1 MKAWSDLGAGARTV
15 VSVAG
20 AGAALALGVV
30 ISGWRPEAGGGTGGG
45 GGTEPA
51 AQVAQLPQEGQ
62 TEDSAAQAGQGG
74 AVAAADAPSGAAD
87 IAAPVITTWAVAPG
101 GHATI
106 GGLGEPDAQVL
117 VLVDAAEIGT
127 TRVTRGG
134 EFALVTTLAPNPS
147 PAILSLMMVLE
158 DGRRIPSAEVIA
170 MGPVAGAAVPLAETA
185 AAQTATGAAATAEQL
200 PDLAPVAIAEAAAEA
215 APVALK
221 ISEEGVVLLQPAN
234 PASTNPVP
242 PVLVQTISYL
252 SPGIV
257 QIGGSGAPGAY
268 IRLYLDDQ
276 PVGPAEVG
284 VEGSGGWQAEIP
296 GIAPGLYTLRVDQLD
311 GEGKVT
317 SRVEIPFRR
326 ETPEALATL
335 AGGSVDAAGT
345 GTPPPENTRP
355 EGLSSEIAPQP
366 AEALAVVAA
375 APEPEPGAQAASEA
389 VPAELAALAMAEAAL
404 PETSEQPL
412 ASAAPAGAEAPAP
425 AVPGIPV
432 QTALP
437 ASPAISV
444 TVQPGHTLWAI
455 AREEFGEG
463 VLYVQLFEANRDR
476 IIDPDLIY
484 PGQVFTIPGR

>member
-20 AGAALALGVV
+20 AGAVLALGVMV
-30 ISGWRPEAGGGTGGG
+30 SGWRPEAGGGTGGG
-45 GGTEPA
+45 EGTEPA
-51 AQVAQLPQEGQ
+51 AQIAQLPQDGQ
-62 TEDSAAQAGQGG
+62 IETSAVQAGQDG
-74 AVAAADAPSGAAD
+74 AVAAADAPSAAAD

-117 VLVDAAEIGT
+117 VLVDGAEIGA
-127 TRVTRGG
+127 TRATRGG
-134 EFALVTTLAPNPS
+134 EFALVTTLAPNPA
-147 PAILSLMMVLE
+147 PAILSLVMVLE

-170 MGPVAGAAVPLAETA
+170 MGPVTGAAVPPAQTAAAETA
-185 AAQTATGAAATAEQL
+185 TG
-200 PDLAPVAIAEAAAEA
+200 EAAAEA
-215 APVALK
+215 AGTAEPVPDIAPVATLEAGAEGAPVALK
-221 ISEEGVVLLQPAN
+221 ISEEGVVLLQPSN
-234 PASTNPVP
+234 PANTNQMP

-284 VEGSGGWQAEIP
+284 VEAAGGWQAEIP
-296 GIAPGLYTLRVDQLD
+296 GIAAGLYTLRVDQLD
-311 GEGKVT
+311 AGGKVT

-335 AGGSVDAAGT
+335 AGGGEDAAGT
-345 GTPPPENTRP
+345 GEAPPE
-355 EGLSSEIAPQP
+355 IALQP
-366 AEALAVVAA
+366 SAATLPVVAA
-375 APEPEPGAQAASEA
+375 
-389 VPAELAALAMAEAAL
+389 PAELAALTGAEPAL
-404 PETSEQPL
+404 PQTSEQPL
-412 ASAAPAGAEAPAP
+412 ASAAPAVGETPAP
-425 AVPGIPV
+425 ALPGSPE
-432 QTALP
+432 QAALP
-437 ASPAISV
+437 VTPAISV

-476 IIDPDLIY
+476 ILDPDLIY

>member
-1 MKAWSDLGAGARTV
+1 M
-15 VSVAG
+15 
-20 AGAALALGVV
+20 
-30 ISGWRPEAGGGTGGG
+30 
-45 GGTEPA
+45 
-51 AQVAQLPQEGQ
+51 
-62 TEDSAAQAGQGG
+62 
-74 AVAAADAPSGAAD
+74 
-87 IAAPVITTWAVAPG
+87 
-101 GHATI
+101 
-106 GGLGEPDAQVL
+106 
-117 VLVDAAEIGT
+117 

-147 PAILSLMMVLE
+147 PAILSLVMVLE

-170 MGPVAGAAVPLAETA
+170 MGPVTGAVVPPAENA
-185 AAQTATGAAATAEQL
+185 AAQTATGETATGAAATAEQL
-200 PDLAPVAIAEAAAEA
+200 PDFAPVAIAEAGAEA

-234 PASTNPVP
+234 PADTHLVS

-257 QIGGSGAPGAY
+257 QIGGSGAPGAF

-284 VEGSGGWQAEIP
+284 VEGAGGWQAEIP
-296 GIAPGLYTLRVDQLD
+296 AIAPGLYTLRVDQLD
-311 GEGKVT
+311 GGGKVT

-335 AGGSVDAAGT
+335 AGGGVDAAAT

-355 EGLSSEIAPQP
+355 EGLSPEAAPQP
-366 AEALAVVAA
+366 AEAAALAVVAA
-375 APEPEPGAQAASEA
+375 APEPEPEPQPGAQAASEA
-389 VPAELAALAMAEAAL
+389 VPAELAALARAEAAL

-425 AVPGIPV
+425 AVPGIPI

>member
-20 AGAALALGVV
+20 AGAVLALGLV

-45 GGTEPA
+45 EGTEPA
-51 AQVAQLPQEGQ
+51 AQIAQLPQDGQ

-74 AVAAADAPSGAAD
+74 AAAAADAPSDAAD

-117 VLVDAAEIGT
+117 VLVDGAEIGM

-147 PAILSLMMVLE
+147 PAILSLVMVLE
-158 DGRRIPSAEVIA
+158 DGRRIRSAEVIA
-170 MGPVAGAAVPLAETA
+170 MGPVTGSVVPPAETA
-185 AAQTATGAAATAEQL
+185 AAETATGAAATGEQA
-200 PDLAPVAIAEAAAEA
+200 PDFAPVAIAETGAEA

-221 ISEEGVVLLQPAN
+221 ISEEGAVLLQPAN
-234 PASTNPVP
+234 PANTHLVP

-284 VEGSGGWQAEIP
+284 VEETGGWQAEIP

-311 GEGKVT
+311 AGGKVT

-335 AGGSVDAAGT
+335 AGGGVDAAGT

-366 AEALAVVAA
+366 AEALAVEAA

-444 TVQPGHTLWAI
+444 MVQPGHTLWAI

>member
-20 AGAALALGVV
+20 AGAVLALGVMV
-30 ISGWRPEAGGGTGGG
+30 SGWRPEAGGGTGGG
-45 GGTEPA
+45 EGTEPA
-51 AQVAQLPQEGQ
+51 TQIAQLPQDGQ
-62 TEDSAAQAGQGG
+62 IETSAVQAGQEG
-74 AVAAADAPSGAAD
+74 AVAAADAPSAAAD

-117 VLVDAAEIGT
+117 VLVDGAEIGA
-127 TRVTRGG
+127 TRATRGG
-134 EFALVTTLAPNPS
+134 EFALVTTLAPNPA
-147 PAILSLMMVLE
+147 PAILSLVMVLE

-170 MGPVAGAAVPLAETA
+170 MGPVTGVVVPPAQTTAAETA
-185 AAQTATGAAATAEQL
+185 TGEAAPEAAGTAEQL
-200 PDLAPVAIAEAAAEA
+200 PDIAQVATLEAGAEG

-221 ISEEGVVLLQPAN
+221 ISEEGVVLLQPSN
-234 PASTNPVP
+234 PANTNQMP

-284 VEGSGGWQAEIP
+284 VEAAGGWQAEIP
-296 GIAPGLYTLRVDQLD
+296 GIAAGLYTLRVDQLD
-311 GEGKVT
+311 AGGKVT

-335 AGGSVDAAGT
+335 AGGGADAAGT
-345 GTPPPENTRP
+345 GEAPA
-355 EGLSSEIAPQP
+355 EIALQP
-366 AEALAVVAA
+366 SVATHPVVAA
-375 APEPEPGAQAASEA
+375 GPEPEPGAQTAGETA
-389 VPAELAALAMAEAAL
+389 PAELAALTGAEPAL
-404 PETSEQPL
+404 PQTSEQPL
-412 ASAAPAGAEAPAP
+412 ASAAPAVGETPAP
-425 AVPGIPV
+425 ALPGSPE
-432 QTALP
+432 QAALP
-437 ASPAISV
+437 VTPAISV

-476 IIDPDLIY
+476 ILDPDLIY